1 MREQVKSEQQRR
13 AEFEAELAN
22 IKQRPANNAI
32 PRPPDDKASGEDPKR
47 LTEQASIISSLEAEL
62 KALRAQ
68 VNQLGRPID
77 ETLIRQANNALHLE
91 NVHLHTE
98 LKLMSS
104 AWFDLSNR
112 LQMDSVRLQRRSENP
127 RGWLGRQ
134 RQVVGRSSS
143 VRR

>member
-13 AEFEAELAN
+13 ADLEAELTN
-22 IKQRPANNAI
+22 IKQRSANNGFS
-32 PRPPDDKASGEDPKR
+32 RLPDDKVSGEDPKR
-47 LTEQASIISSLEAEL
+47 LTEQAFMISSLEAEL
-62 KALRAQ
+62 KALRTQ
-68 VNQLGRPID
+68 VNQLGEPID
-77 ETLIRQANNALHLE
+77 ETLIRQASNALHLE

-134 RQVVGRSSS
+134 RQLVGRSSS